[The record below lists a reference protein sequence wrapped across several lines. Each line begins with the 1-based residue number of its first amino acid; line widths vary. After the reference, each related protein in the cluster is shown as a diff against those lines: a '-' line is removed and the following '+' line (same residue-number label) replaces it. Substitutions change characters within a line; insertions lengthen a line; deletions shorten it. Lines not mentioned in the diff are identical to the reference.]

1 MVLNLPVEACVTV
14 MMTGVEVS
22 TVWSGL
28 SSTLYPD
35 TLSVGPVRVMIL
47 VSVELLVETL
57 YDESGDKDEFVIV
70 S

>member
-1 MVLNLPVEACVTV
+1 MLNLPVEACATV
-14 MMTGVEVS
+14 MITGVEVS

-28 SSTLYPD
+28 SSTLYPN
-35 TLSVGPVRVMIL
+35 TLSVEPVRVMIL

-57 YDESGDKDEFVIV
+57 YDESGNKDEFVIV

>member
-1 MVLNLPVEACVTV
+1 MLNLPVGVCVTV

-22 TVWSGL
+22 TVWLGWSA
-28 SSTLYPD
+28 TLYPN
-35 TLSVGPVRVMIL
+35 TSSVGPGRVMIR

-57 YDESGDKDEFVIV
+57 YAESGNEDGFVIV